1 MYKSVRELLTFINES
16 PSSWHTVET
25 SADMLSKNGFEEIQW
40 QERWKLEKG
49 KKYFTKVYGSS
60 IFAFT
65 VGDDFGNS
73 GNKLRIS
80 AAHTDFPGFRL
91 KPQSGIVKDGYGVL
105 NVEGYGGMILYS
117 WLDRPL
123 SMAGKIAL
131 KTDEPFKPEMRLVD
145 FQRPLMTIP
154 SLAIHMNR
162 DVNKGTEINKQK
174 HMLPLVGVLGN
185 SSSSMSKDFVD
196 EFLSLELSVKNSDIL
211 SYELNLYPY
220 ENPCQLGMA
229 GELVSSPRLDN
240 LTSCLACL
248 KGIISSGTNNGINIV
263 ALFDNEEIGSRTKQG
278 AASTVLNQL
287 LERIYDSLGCSRSD
301 MWTDVAGGFMLSV
314 DVAHGVHPN
323 YNDKSDPTNRPVLNG
338 GVVIKEAAAQ
348 TYAGDA
354 EAIAVVKG
362 LCQANEIAHQ
372 VFVNRND
379 MASGSTLGS
388 IASAQLPIRTMDI
401 GVPLLAMHSARE
413 TMGAADQEALNR
425 LLTVFHD

>member
-1 MYKSVRELLTFINES
+1 MYESVRELFTFINKS
-16 PSSWHTVET
+16 PSPWHTVET
-25 SADMLSKNGFEEIQW
+25 SAEMLVREGFEEIQW

-60 IFAFT
+60 VFAFT
-65 VGDDFGNS
+65 IGTDFGNN
-73 GNKLRIS
+73 GNRLRIS

-91 KPQSGIVKDGYGVL
+91 KPQSGIVKDGYGML

-131 KTDEPFKPEMRLVD
+131 KTDAPFNPEMRLVD
-145 FQRPLMTIP
+145 FSRPLLTIP

-174 HMLPLVGVLGN
+174 HMLPLAAVLGN
-185 SSSSMSKDFVD
+185 GSSSMSKEFIDD
-196 EFLSLELSVKNSDIL
+196 FLSLELGVKNKDIL

-248 KGIISSGTNNGINIV
+248 KGIISADIQNGINIA

-287 LERIYDSLGCSRSD
+287 LERIYDSLDCSRGD
-301 MWTDVAGGFMLSV
+301 MWADVAGGFMLSV

-338 GVVIKEAAAQ
+338 GVVIKEAASQ

-354 EAIAVVKG
+354 EAIAVVRG
-362 LCQANEIAHQ
+362 LCQDNGIANQI
-372 VFVNRND
+372 FVNRSD
-379 MASGSTLGS
+379 MAGGSTLGS

-413 TMGAADQEALNR
+413 TMGAADQEALNK
-425 LLTVFHD
+425 LLTVFHS

>member
-1 MYKSVRELLTFINES
+1 MYESVRELLTFINES
-16 PSSWHTVET
+16 PSPWHTVEA
-25 SADMLSKNGFEEIQW
+25 SADMLAREGFEEIQW
-40 QERWKLEKG
+40 QERWRLAKG

-60 IFAFT
+60 VLAFT
-65 VGDDFGNS
+65 VGCDFSINQT

-91 KPQSGIVKDGYGVL
+91 KPQSGIVRDGYGML

-123 SMAGKIAL
+123 SLAGKVAL
-131 KTDEPFKPEMRLVD
+131 KTDDPFKPDIRLID
-145 FQRPLMTIP
+145 LHRPLMTIP

-162 DVNKGTEINKQK
+162 DVNKGTELNKQK
-174 HMLPLVGVLGN
+174 HMLPLVGIFGE
-185 SSSSMSKDFVD
+185 KADKKYID
-196 EFLSLELSVKNSDIL
+196 EFLAMELGVSSECIL
-211 SYELNLYPY
+211 SYELNVYPY

-248 KGIISSGTNNGINIV
+248 KGIMAANQQEGINV
-263 ALFDNEEIGSRTKQG
+263 AALFDNEEIGSRTKQG
-278 AASTVLNQL
+278 AASAVLNQFI
-287 LERIYDSLGCSRSD
+287 ERMYISLGGTRED
-301 MWTDVAGGFMLSV
+301 MWADVAGGFMLSV
-314 DVAHGVHPN
+314 DVAHAVHPN

-338 GVVIKEAAAQ
+338 GVVLKEAAAQ

-362 LCQANEIAHQ
+362 LCQAKGISHQ
-372 VFVNRND
+372 VFVNRSD
-379 MASGSTLGS
+379 MAGGSTLGS

-401 GVPLLAMHSARE
+401 GVPILAMHSARE
-413 TMGAADQEALNR
+413 TMGAADQEELNK
-425 LLTVFHD
+425 LLIAFYK